1 MLCFPLFFFRSATD
15 NKAQCR
21 DNPEATKLSM
31 GFFPEEAAAM
41 QITFSQTKTKSKSKT
56 KTRKGQARP
65 QS

>member
-1 MLCFPLFFFRSATD
+1 
-15 NKAQCR
+15 
-21 DNPEATKLSM
+21 M